1 MAGKRNESIMMN
13 KILIVDDEPN
23 NLDVL
28 RDCLRDAGFKV
39 LVAQSGEMALKRV
52 EHIKPD
58 IVLLDVNMP
67 GMNGFETCRR
77 LKNNEATKEIPIIF
91 ITAKTESASQVE
103 GFEIGAV
110 DYITKPFQTAEVVAR
125 VNKHL
130 TIRNLQKQ
138 LEAKNAQLQN
148 QIKEREL
155 AEKKLKRQEQF
166 LRQIINTIP
175 SLIFVKDWEG
185 RFVLVNQATADIYGS
200 TIQELEGKT
209 DKDFNPNRQ
218 QVEQF
223 MMADGQVLTSGHSL
237 LIPEETVMGQNEQ
250 MRFFQTIKTPL
261 LNDDGKPELL
271 LGVATDITERKQAEM
286 ALKKAKELA
295 EAANR
300 AKSEFL
306 ANMSH
311 EIRTPMNAVIGF
323 SEILASKIT
332 DKQQKRYLNAIQTAG
347 NSLLT
352 LINDILDLSKIEA
365 GRLEL
370 QYEPVE
376 LSVIFTEMKQI
387 FNFKVAEKNLDWM
400 MEIDEALPKAVFLDE
415 TRLRQVLLNLIG
427 NAVKFTK
434 SGYIKV
440 AAHKRETEHNS
451 QIDLHLVVEDSG
463 IGIPADQQS
472 LIFESFKQ
480 QDGQSTRQYGGTGL
494 GLAITK
500 RLVEMMNGQITVKS
514 TPGKG
519 SCFEIILHEVTVAAT
534 GKAVKADKSF
544 DFNQFIFEPAQ
555 VLVVDDVKSNRFLLE
570 EYLSPLNLEVISA
583 STGQQAL
590 LCAEK
595 YHPALIL
602 MDLKMPEMDGYE
614 ATQQLKNN
622 PNTADIPVIALTAS
636 VISYDQMK
644 IEAHGFDGYL
654 AKPVNMQA
662 LFSELSRYL
671 KYTEKAAINHNSK
684 EMSFPETIVESAAL
698 HQILEEKMRPIW
710 QKNKNLIE
718 MESLNVFA
726 EQLIQLG
733 KKHQAQSLIHYAD
746 NLRELAEY
754 FDIAGIELALVD
766 FPNLIKRLNQ

>member
-1 MAGKRNESIMMN
+1 MTN

-103 GFEIGAV
+103 GFEMGAV

-130 TIRNLQKQ
+130 MIRHLQKQ

-148 QIKEREL
+148 QIEEREL

-175 SLIFVKDWEG
+175 SPIFVKDWEG
-185 RFVLVNQATADIYGS
+185 RFVLVNQAMADIYGS
-200 TIQELEGKT
+200 TIEDLEGKT
-209 DKDFNPNRQ
+209 DRDFNPNRQ

-223 MMADGQVLTSGHSL
+223 LRADQQVLTSGQPL
-237 LIPEETVMGQNEQ
+237 FIPEEIVSGSTEQ
-250 MRFFQTIKTPL
+250 TQFFQTIKTPL
-261 LNDDGKPELL
+261 LNDDGKQELL
-271 LGVATDITERKQAEM
+271 LGVATDITARKQAEM
-286 ALKKAKELA
+286 ALKQAKEQA

-332 DKQQKRYLNAIQTAG
+332 DKQQKTYLNSIQTAG

-352 LINDILDLSKIEA
+352 LINDILDLSKIES

-376 LSVIFTEMKQI
+376 LSVIFTELEQI
-387 FNFKVAEKNLDWM
+387 FSFKVAQKNLDWM
-400 MEIDEALPKAVFLDE
+400 MEIDNTLPKAFFLDE

-440 AAHKRETEHNS
+440 AAHKIDTQQNS

-463 IGIPADQQS
+463 IGIPANQQS

-514 TPGKG
+514 TPDKG
-519 SCFEIILHEVTVAAT
+519 SRFEIILHEVTVAVT
-534 GKAVKADKSF
+534 QHSVKKADKIF
-544 DFNQFIFEPAQ
+544 DFNQFRFEPAQ

-590 LCAEK
+590 LCAEE
-595 YHPALIL
+595 YHPDLIL

-614 ATQQLKNN
+614 ATQRLKNN

-636 VISYDQMK
+636 VILYDQTK

-671 KYTEKAAINHNSK
+671 KYTEKAAINHNCK
-684 EMSFPETIVESAAL
+684 KRLAPESIVESAAL

-746 NLRELAEY
+746 NLRELAEI
-754 FDIAGIELALVD
+754 FDIAGIETALAD
-766 FPNLIKRLNQ
+766 FPNLIKQINQ

>member
-1 MAGKRNESIMMN
+1 
-13 KILIVDDEPN
+13 
-23 NLDVL
+23 L
-28 RDCLRDAGFKV
+28 RDTGFKV
-39 LVAQSGEMALKRV
+39 LVAQSGEMAIQRV
-52 EHIKPD
+52 NHIKPD
-58 IVLLDVNMP
+58 MILLDVNMP
-67 GMNGFETCRR
+67 GLDGFETCRC

-110 DYITKPFQTAEVVAR
+110 DYITKPFQTAEVIAR

-130 TIRNLQKQ
+130 TIHNLQKE

-148 QIKEREL
+148 QINEREL
-155 AEKKLKRQEQF
+155 VEKQLKRQEQF

-175 SLIFVKDWEG
+175 SLIFVKDFDG
-185 RFVLVNQATADIYGS
+185 RFVLVNQAIAEVYGS
-200 TIQELEGKT
+200 TIQDLEGKT
-209 DKDFNPNRQ
+209 DRDFNPNWQ
-218 QVEQF
+218 KVEQF
-223 MMADGQVLTSGHSL
+223 LMVDQQVLIGGEPL
-237 LIPEETVMGQNEQ
+237 FIPEEIVMGSSEQ
-250 MRFFQTIKTPL
+250 TRVFQTIKTPL
-261 LNDDGKPELL
+261 LNDEEKPDLL
-271 LGVATDITERKQAEM
+271 LGVSTDITERKQAEM
-286 ALKKAKELA
+286 ALKQAKEQA

-311 EIRTPMNAVIGF
+311 EIRTPLNAVIGF
-323 SEILASKIT
+323 SDILASKIT
-332 DKQQKRYLNAIQTAG
+332 DKQQKTYLNAIQMAG

-370 QYEPVE
+370 VYEAVE

-387 FNFKVAEKNLDWM
+387 FNFKVAEKNLDLM
-400 MEIDEALPKAVFLDE
+400 MEIDEALPKALLLDE

-440 AAHKRETEHNS
+440 AAYKIDTQHNS
-451 QIDLHLVVEDSG
+451 QIDLHLLVEDSG
-463 IGIPADQQS
+463 IGIPANQQS

-480 QDGQSTRQYGGTGL
+480 QDGQNTRQYGGTGL

-500 RLVEMMNGQITVKS
+500 RLVEMMNGQITVES

-519 SCFEIILHEVTVAAT
+519 SRFEIIWHEVTVAVT
-534 GKAVKADKSF
+534 RQSVKKADNTF
-544 DFNQFIFEPAQ
+544 DINQFRFEPAQ
-555 VLVVDDVKSNRFLLE
+555 VLVVDDVESNCFLLE
-570 EYLSPLNLEVISA
+570 EYLSPVNLQVISA

-590 LCAEK
+590 LFAEE
-595 YHPALIL
+595 YHPDLIL
-602 MDLKMPEMDGYE
+602 MDLKMPGMDGYE
-614 ATQQLKNN
+614 ATQRLKNN

-636 VISYDQMK
+636 VILFEK
-644 IEAHGFDGYL
+644 ARTEAYGFDGYL
-654 AKPVNMQA
+654 AKPLAIQA
-662 LFSELSRYL
+662 LFQELTRYL
-671 KYTEKAAINHNSK
+671 KYTEKTVINHNGQ
-684 EMSFPETIVESAAL
+684 ETLVSESIFESAVL

-710 QKNKNLIE
+710 QKNHDFIE
-718 MESLNVFA
+718 MDCLNDFA

-746 NLRELAEY
+746 NLRELAEN